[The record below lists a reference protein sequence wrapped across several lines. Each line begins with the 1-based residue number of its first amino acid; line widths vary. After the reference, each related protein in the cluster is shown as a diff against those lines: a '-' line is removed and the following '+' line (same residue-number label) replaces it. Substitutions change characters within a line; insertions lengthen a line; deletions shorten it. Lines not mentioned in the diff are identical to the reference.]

1 MSLKKL
7 GRYDLISVLGK
18 GAMGLVYEGR
28 DPNLDRRVAIKTI
41 KVENLSEEAAAEYEV
56 RFRTEARSAARLQH
70 PHIVSVYDSD
80 RDGDIAFLVM
90 EFVDG
95 DDLKHHLDK
104 GQLYT
109 LEQTLGIMG
118 DLLSALDYAHRQ
130 SIVHRDIKP
139 ANLLIET
146 SGRVKLTD
154 FGVARIQDSGEAT
167 RTQGSMVGTL
177 KYMSPE
183 QVQGRPIDSRADLFA
198 AGIVLYQLLT
208 GKRPFDGDTDF
219 ATIQQIVG
227 HTPTPPS
234 SFNSM
239 LPAAI
244 DAVVAKALAKSRDQ
258 RYPNAQDFLAALQ
271 AAAREAADTTVQP
284 PAIPVGPGSNS
295 TWTSTLLSGEALV
308 GLQSGTSADIPMV
321 TQELELVYW
330 KEIKES
336 MDIEDI
342 QGFLAKFPS
351 GIYADLARRRLRKM
365 GVPGGEDSD
374 IGRRLGTGTLIVPR
388 PPVPVPAGA
397 GQDAAAGATNPG
409 MTNPGITNPGMT
421 NPGMTNPG
429 VTRSGVANSGATN
442 PGVAGSSATN
452 PGVTHPGTATD
463 MAWQALE
470 EAAAKAPLAS
480 PPAAAT
486 PATDDPDATRLGG
499 PRVMAA
505 VPAQAEPQPHVEAS
519 EWPETVFSDAGSGV
533 TLPAALA
540 AAKVDAAPAAAA
552 SPDAAAPEARKNSS
566 RKRRS
571 SEPGS
576 SSKASARSPPYF
588 VWGAAAVVA
597 LIVLGLGIRQ
607 LSKPKVPVAAPALA
621 AAQPAAEAA
630 KASSAAP
637 ASPSVAEA
645 PVQAAKA
652 QPAAAATPAP
662 APVALTAAAP
672 LSPASKAAAAQAL
685 AARKA
690 AQEKERLA
698 KQQANQPKP
707 AGPTGASA
715 ATEHAAAPPP
725 PAPSG
730 NPRQA
735 CEDRMLIGFQICMS
749 EQCAKPAFTNHPVC
763 VERRAMEQRRREA
776 EQLRR

>member
-104 GQLYT
+104 GDLYT

-118 DLLSALDYAHRQ
+118 DLLSALEYAHRQ

-183 QVQGRPIDSRADLFA
+183 QVQGRPIDARADLFA

-219 ATIQQIVG
+219 STIQQIVG
-227 HTPTPPS
+227 HTPASPS
-234 SFNSM
+234 SFNPK

-258 RYPNAQDFLAALQ
+258 RYANAQDFLAALQ

-284 PAIPVGPGSNS
+284 PAVPVGPGSNS
-295 TWTSTLLSGEALV
+295 TWTSTLLAGEALV
-308 GLQSGTSADIPMV
+308 GLQSGTSSNIPMV

-336 MDIEDI
+336 MDVEDI
-342 QGFLAKFPS
+342 QGFLSKFPS
-351 GIYADLARRRLRKM
+351 GIYADLARRRLKKM
-365 GVPGGEDSD
+365 GVPGGDDSD

-388 PPVPVPAGA
+388 TPE
-397 GQDAAAGATNPG
+397 AAPGATNPG
-409 MTNPGITNPGMT
+409 ATNPGTSSP
-421 NPGMTNPG
+421 
-429 VTRSGVANSGATN
+429 GATN
-442 PGVAGSSATN
+442 PGVTNSGTSSPGSS
-452 PGVTHPGTATD
+452 ATD
-463 MAWQALE
+463 MAWKALE
-470 EAAAKAPLAS
+470 ETAS
-480 PPAAAT
+480 RVPVATPPALPT
-486 PATDDPDATRLGG
+486 PAADDPDATRLGA
-499 PRVMAA
+499 PVMA
-505 VPAQAEPQPHVEAS
+505 VPVPMPKPAQPEPMHSEAS
-519 EWPETVFSDAGSGV
+519 EWPETVFSDAGLV
-533 TLPAALA
+533 PTRPATIDTNTTAGA
-540 AAKVDAAPAAAA
+540 VPAAAA
-552 SPDAAAPEARKNSS
+552 STGAFTPEPKPARRESS

-571 SEPGS
+571 AETAEAAEPAAPA
-576 SSKASARSPPYF
+576 KATAPPSRYL
-588 VWGAAAVVA
+588 VWGVAAVVA
-597 LIVLGLGIRQ
+597 LAGLGIGIKQ
-607 LSKPKVPVAAPALA
+607 LSKPKTPAVATTPPAAVAADAGAARPAP
-621 AAQPAAEAA
+621 PATPE
-630 KASSAAP
+630 P
-637 ASPSVAEA
+637 A
-645 PVQAAKA
+645 VQAAKA
-652 QPAAAATPAP
+652 QPAAAAAPAATPTPA
-662 APVALTAAAP
+662 ASTAAAP
-672 LSPASKAAAAQAL
+672 LSAASKAAAAQAF
-685 AARKA
+685 AAKKA
-690 AQEKERLA
+690 ALEKDRLA
-698 KQQANQPKP
+698 KQQAAQAKAGSAPTAP
-707 AGPTGASA
+707 APA
-715 ATEHAAAPPP
+715 ATERVATPAPS
-725 PAPSG
+725 APSG

-735 CEDRMLIGFQICMS
+735 CEDRMFIGFQICMS

>member
-90 EFVDG
+90 EFIDG
-95 DDLKHHLDK
+95 DDLKHHLDR
-104 GQLYT
+104 GDLYT

-146 SGRVKLTD
+146 GGRVKLTD

-183 QVQGRPIDSRADLFA
+183 QVQGRPIDARADLFA

-219 ATIQQIVG
+219 STIQQIVG
-227 HTPTPPS
+227 HTPAAPS
-234 SFNSM
+234 SFNPK

-258 RYPNAQDFLAALQ
+258 RYPSAQDFLAALQ
-271 AAAREAADTTVQP
+271 AAAREAADTKVLP
-284 PAIPVGPGSNS
+284 PALPPGPGTNS
-295 TWTSTLLSGEALV
+295 TWTSTLLAGEALV
-308 GLQSGTSADIPMV
+308 GLQSGTSANISVV

-336 MDIEDI
+336 MDVEDI
-342 QGFLAKFPS
+342 QGFLTKFPS

-388 PPVPVPAGA
+388 PANPDASVPGA
-397 GQDAAAGATNPG
+397 
-409 MTNPGITNPGMT
+409 
-421 NPGMTNPG
+421 
-429 VTRSGVANSGATN
+429 SGSGT
-442 PGVAGSSATN
+442 S
-452 PGVTHPGTATD
+452 TD

-470 EAAAKAPLAS
+470 ETAAQAPVT
-480 PPAAAT
+480 PPAMPPAPAA
-486 PATDDPDATRLGG
+486 DDPDATRLGA
-499 PRVMAA
+499 PVMAM
-505 VPAQAEPQPHVEAS
+505 PAQAELQAQPQPSAQEQAS
-519 EWPETVFSDAGSGV
+519 EWPETVFSDAALPPAEPKAAAAAAAAIHPAVPAAATESPARPAKTESRRKPRPAEPVATAKTPALTSRYLALGV
-533 TLPAALA
+533 AGLVGLALLGIGLKQCSKPKAPVAESTLPAAA
-540 AAKVDAAPAAAA
+540 AANAGAAASAPAAK
-552 SPDAAAPEARKNSS
+552 APE
-566 RKRRS
+566 
-571 SEPGS
+571 P
-576 SSKASARSPPYF
+576 
-588 VWGAAAVVA
+588 VVQAA
-597 LIVLGLGIRQ
+597 Q
-607 LSKPKVPVAAPALA
+607 
-621 AAQPAAEAA
+621 AQPA
-630 KASSAAP
+630 SAP
-637 ASPSVAEA
+637 ASA
-645 PVQAAKA
+645 PV
-652 QPAAAATPAP
+652 
-662 APVALTAAAP
+662 TAAAP

-690 AQEKERLA
+690 ALEKERQA
-698 KQQANQPKP
+698 KQQTAQGK
-707 AGPTGASA
+707 TGGAA
-715 ATEHAAAPPP
+715 ATPAAAEHAAAPAPSS
-725 PAPSG
+725 APSG

-735 CEDRMLIGFQICMS
+735 CEDRMLIGFQICMND
-749 EQCAKPAFTNHPVC
+749 QCAKPAFTNHPVC
-763 VERRAMEQRRREA
+763 VERRAMEQRRRDA

>member
-7 GRYDLISVLGK
+7 GRYDLINVLGK

-104 GQLYT
+104 GDLYT

-118 DLLSALDYAHRQ
+118 DLLSALEYAHRQ

-146 SGRVKLTD
+146 NGRVKLTD

-183 QVQGRPIDSRADLFA
+183 QVQGRPIDARADLFA

-219 ATIQQIVG
+219 STIQQIVG
-227 HTPTPPS
+227 HTPAPPS
-234 SFNSM
+234 SFNPQ
-239 LPAAI
+239 LPVAI

-258 RYPNAQDFLAALQ
+258 RYASAQDFLTALQ
-271 AAAREAADTTVQP
+271 AAAREAADTKVLP
-284 PAIPVGPGSNS
+284 PAVPVGPGNSS
-295 TWTSTLLSGEALV
+295 TWTSTLLAGEALV

-336 MDIEDI
+336 MDVEDI

-365 GVPGGEDSD
+365 GVPGGDDSNV
-374 IGRRLGTGTLIVPR
+374 GRRLGTGTLIVPH
-388 PPVPVPAGA
+388 ASG
-397 GQDAAAGATNPG
+397 AAAGATNPGATNPGVTNPGVTNPGVTHPGGSSSRVAKPEATNPG
-409 MTNPGITNPGMT
+409 MTNPG
-421 NPGMTNPG
+421 
-429 VTRSGVANSGATN
+429 A
-442 PGVAGSSATN
+442 
-452 PGVTHPGTATD
+452 ATD
-463 MAWQALE
+463 MAWKALE
-470 EAAAKAPLAS
+470 EAAARAPVVPPPL
-480 PPAAAT
+480 PAASA
-486 PATDDPDATRLGG
+486 ADDPDATRLGA
-499 PRVMAA
+499 PIVAA
-505 VPAQAEPQPHVEAS
+505 SVPVPAQVEAQAQLHGAPS
-519 EWPETVFSDAGSGV
+519 EWPETVFSGAGPV
-533 TLPAALA
+533 TIQPELA
-540 AAKVDAAPAAAA
+540 EEKAKPEGTTAAAA
-552 SPDAAAPEARKNSS
+552 STAAAPEAKPEPR

-571 SEPGS
+571 TEPG
-576 SSKASARSPPYF
+576 ASAAPPPYL
-588 VWGAAAVVA
+588 VWGAIAAVA
-597 LIVLGLGIRQ
+597 LVIMGVGIRQ
-607 LSKPKVPVAAPALA
+607 LTKPKAPALA
-621 AAQPAAEAA
+621 ATTPAAVAADAETARPPAPAVAPQPVVQAAQAQPAAVQA
-630 KASSAAP
+630 AAP
-637 ASPSVAEA
+637 ATAA
-645 PVQAAKA
+645 P
-652 QPAAAATPAP
+652 PAAAAAS
-662 APVALTAAAP
+662 AP
-672 LSPASKAAAAQAL
+672 LSPASKAAAAQVI

-690 AQEKERLA
+690 AQEKERQA
-698 KQQANQPKP
+698 RQQAAQTKAAGSTAP
-707 AGPTGASA
+707 APA
-715 ATEHAAAPPP
+715 AVEHAAAPAPP
-725 PAPSG
+725 VPSG

-735 CEDRMLIGFQICMS
+735 CEDRMLIGYQICMS